1 MINSIYSWC
10 DEFPMQHKGD
20 DEFLMNVRT
29 NTLRYV
35 KLFEDVADE
44 LLPASGRTHDEDI
57 FDVLQVIYS

>member
-1 MINSIYSWC
+1 
-10 DEFPMQHKGD
+10 MQHKGD